1 MFDEIVNA
9 GNDMARAVNDAVSS
23 GDFSHLNDDLRD
35 SAQRMSDTLKQEGQ
49 QAVRSAQDYAR
60 ATRQAA
66 SDYANATKQ
75 AAQGF
80 ANSAKSGFSSTPYVD
95 LNGADVRVGKQGAGA
110 GAWTSAGN
118 TSAQAGNAGT
128 SGQTVGTNPYG
139 GTNTRGSSTFSG
151 AWTRPNGGRQT
162 PPQTNT
168 RNTYAQGSA
177 QGQRVNT
184 EGSYTQAKSGQYSST
199 GDLVNRSARVNRIK
213 SGEGKNIAL
222 TIVGL
227 VGMAINFPLMIS
239 SISELASHS
248 SYIASLDR
256 WTLGAAIFFGICA
269 GAFTFLLGTN
279 ISSIRLRNFANLVD
293 TAAGE
298 AEYISVE
305 DLAARLAMPVKT
317 VQKYLRRIMGKGLLP
332 GARIDIQA
340 TTVMFSDR
348 AYKEYRQAEDGR
360 IEREAAARASAKEKK
375 AEEART
381 RKEESESTG
390 NAQVDEILSQGRDYI
405 RTIREINDEIPDTEA
420 MSDKLYTLEDIVK
433 RIMDQVR
440 KDPSSAGNVGMLMS
454 YYLPTTVKLLNA
466 YVSLKDQPAGSNV
479 DATKKNIEESMDT
492 INTACL
498 KVLDDMFAD
507 VAWDVS
513 SDINVMKQMMA
524 RDGLTEPAGAKKD

>member
-1 MFDEIVNA
+1 MFDDIVNA

-95 LNGADVRVGKQGAGA
+95 LNGADVRVGKRG
-110 GAWTSAGN
+110 
-118 TSAQAGNAGT
+118 AGNAAN
-128 SGQTVGTNPYG
+128 SGTNPYG

-162 PPQTNT
+162 PPSKTN
-168 RNTYAQGSA
+168 AQG
-177 QGQRVNT
+177 T
-184 EGSYTQAKSGQYSST
+184 YTQARNAQYSSSAAE
-199 GDLVNRSARVNRIK
+199 DRVNRSARVNRIK

-405 RTIREINDEIPDTEA
+405 RIIREINDEIPDTEA

>member
-9 GNDMARAVNDAVSS
+9 GNDMARAVNDAVAT
-23 GDFSHLNDDLRD
+23 GDYSHLSQDLKD
-35 SAQRMSDTLKQEGQ
+35 SAQRVSDSLKQGGQ
-49 QAVRSAQDYAR
+49 QAAQ
-60 ATRQAA
+60 
-66 SDYANATKQ
+66 N
-75 AAQGF
+75 F
-80 ANSAKSGFSSTPYVD
+80 ANSARSGFSQTPYVD
-95 LNGADVRVGKQGAGA
+95 LNGADVRVGTRG
-110 GAWTSAGN
+110 AGN
-118 TSAQAGNAGT
+118 TGAA
-128 SGQTVGTNPYG
+128 GQTPGTNPYG
-139 GTNTRGSSTFSG
+139 GTNTQGTGTFGG

-162 PPQTNT
+162 PPTG
-168 RNTYAQGSA
+168 YKAQSP
-177 QGQRVNT
+177 
-184 EGSYTQAKSGQYSST
+184 YTQQGRGQGTYSQ
-199 GDLVNRSARVNRIK
+199 VNRSARVSRIK

-222 TIVGL
+222 TIVG
-227 VGMAINFPLMIS
+227 VIGMAINYPLMIS

-248 SYIASLDR
+248 SFIASLDGV
-256 WTLGAAIFFGICA
+256 TLGVAIFFGICA
-269 GAFTFLLGTN
+269 GAFTFLTGTN
-279 ISSIRLRNFANLVD
+279 IASIRLRNFANLVD

-298 AEYISVE
+298 AEYISVD

-405 RTIREINDEIPDTEA
+405 RIIREINDEIPDTEA